1 MSKISL
7 VTYGSLINKNELLN
21 NDIAI
26 LDYKPII
33 LNGFKREF
41 SQEPSWRKSTSINRA
56 VLNTKED
63 SNHFIN
69 ALLIDIYIKDIE
81 VLDKREVGYN
91 RLKVD
96 RNSIEFK
103 YDLIENIKQND
114 IFIYTGKPE
123 KYNNLILPN
132 LDYMNICIQGANSW
146 GDVFYNDFIKSTFVQ
161 DEALEDFI

>member
-21 NDIAI
+21 NDIDI

-81 VLDKREVGYN
+81 VLDKREIGYN